1 MEWLSALSSAV
12 ASLGFPIVVA
22 GYFILKVQKTQEDI
36 TKTLTELTVLVNK
49 IYEEVMINERS

>member
-1 MEWLSALSSAV
+1 MEWINILTQAV

-22 GYFILKVQKTQEDI
+22 GYFIIKVQKTQEDI

-49 IYEEVMINERS
+49 IYEEVMINERT